1 MTRQLC
7 GAILRDLLPG
17 QLGDAMAAVYTLG
30 VLNGTHVHHN
40 LLHDVY
46 AWYTG
51 GYCLSQDQGSSHI
64 LFEVGYSCGC
74 FVGG

>member
-1 MTRQLC
+1 
-7 GAILRDLLPG
+7 
-17 QLGDAMAAVYTLG
+17 MAAVYTLG
-30 VLNGTHVHHN
+30 VLNGTWVHHN

-64 LFEVGYSCGC
+64 LFEVE
-74 FVGG
+74 GGGERGGVWAAR